1 MIRMIKRS
9 LIICGILFYSSVF
22 AQDQYFLDETEI
34 RLPFT
39 NKNCVVV
46 DGADIDG
53 DGDIDILASVDMF
66 TPPFINCYLFVNN
79 GNGYFSQENATRLPD
94 TSISYYDVGFGDVD
108 ADNDFDMYLV
118 SEHYQDILYIN
129 DGYGFFSDETFRLP
143 QHNSENGHFVF
154 GDFSGD
160 MFWDII
166 SICVFDNGQNHY
178 LLNDGFGF
186 FEDVTSLRMPI
197 DTTFDMY
204 GLAIDHD
211 NDLDLDLLATWMLN
225 SAYLHI
231 RGLVNDNGY
240 FRDFEPTQMNDRRAR
255 WADAADLD
263 NDGDLDVVISSII
276 DLGIFMNY
284 DGILL
289 EDAEPRLP
297 VLGPG
302 NGSPR
307 MFGLGDYDNDGD
319 IDIFA
324 GYANDVVDHLYIN
337 DGNAYFSLAD
347 NRVPNTTSSTAWVE
361 PFDADN
367 DGDLDLFLG
376 CTGDGQQRIF
386 INYSTPDTI
395 PPSILAIDFPRG
407 ILDSLPEYWFKIS
420 AFDNITVEKGMLEV
434 GLVYR
439 FNGGIFDTL
448 SFRHCGGTLFKKTIS
463 GIPTGTFVQYYV
475 FIRDRMDNITYS
487 PTEAPDSLFNFFV
500 NSQTNIN
507 LEEQTPKGEFFKIY
521 PNPSNSA
528 FTIAFYV
535 PSDEKLEL
543 SIYNIMGNKIYTR
556 SFDYLQPSGFHKW
569 NWEGWSGLPSGIY
582 YIVFKSILRKE
593 VKKAVLIK

>member
-1 MIRMIKRS
+1 MRRRS
-9 LIICGILFYSSVF
+9 DLKCYFSTLLLLLYASAF
-22 AQDQYFLDETEI
+22 AQNHYFRDETET

-178 LLNDGFGF
+178 LLNDGFGI

-204 GLAIDHD
+204 GLAVDYD
-211 NDLDLDLLATWMLN
+211 NDLDLDLLTTWMFN

-231 RGLVNDNGY
+231 RGLVNNNGY
-240 FRDFEPTQMNDRRAR
+240 FEHFEPNWMDDRRAR

-276 DLGIFMNY
+276 DMGILMNY

-289 EDAEPRLP
+289 DETEFRLP
-297 VLGPG
+297 ILGPG
-302 NGSPR
+302 NGSPM
-307 MFGLGDYDNDGD
+307 MFGLGDFDNDGD
-319 IDIFA
+319 IDIYS
-324 GYANDVVDHLYIN
+324 GYANNVVDHLYIN
-337 DGNAYFSLAD
+337 DGNAFFSFAD
-347 NRVPNTTSSTAWVE
+347 NRVPETEASTVWVE

-376 CTGDGQQRIF
+376 CTSDGQQRIF

-395 PPSILAIDFPRG
+395 QPSILATEFPRG

-420 AFDNITVEKGMLEV
+420 ACDNITVEKGMLEV

-439 FNGGIFDTL
+439 FNGGTFDTL
-448 SFRHCGGTLFKKTIS
+448 SFRHCGGTLFKETIS
-463 GIPTGTFVQYYV
+463 DLPVGTFVEYYV
-475 FIRDRMDNITYS
+475 YIRDRMGNTTYS
-487 PTEAPDSLFNFFV
+487 PDGAPDSLYSFTV
-500 NSQTNIN
+500 VPATGISSDDLLMPEDMITA
-507 LEEQTPKGEFFKIY
+507 Y
-521 PNPSNSA
+521 PNPFNTA
-528 FTIAFYV
+528 CRIAV
-535 PSDEKLEL
+535 SDPRLEPVEMVE
-543 SIYNIMGNKIYTR
+543 IYDITGRLVERLRLNRGEAVWDVIAHTSGVYFARAEIGDYSRNIKI
-556 SFDYLQPSGFHKW
+556 
-569 NWEGWSGLPSGIY
+569 
-582 YIVFKSILRKE
+582 
-593 VKKAVLIK
+593 VLLK